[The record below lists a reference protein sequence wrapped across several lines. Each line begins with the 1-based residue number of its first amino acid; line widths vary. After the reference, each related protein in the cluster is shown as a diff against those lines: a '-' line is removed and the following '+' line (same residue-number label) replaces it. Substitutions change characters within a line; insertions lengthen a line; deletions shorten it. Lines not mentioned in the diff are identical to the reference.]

1 MKKDDIYKL
10 IRITGMISF
19 IPIILAAGP
28 LSGYVAGD
36 YLEKRF
42 SLSPYVIL
50 ICIGLGSIASII
62 EVVKIIKRVLQINK

>member
-1 MKKDDIYKL
+1 
-10 IRITGMISF
+10 MISF
-19 IPIILAAGP
+19 IPIMLAAGP

-42 SLSPYVIL
+42 SLSPYVTL

>member
-1 MKKDDIYKL
+1 LKKDDIYKL